1 MNVTQLIKR
10 VRRSAFVEDTAVDW
24 TDANIVEEMNDTL
37 TQLYSRAVVNGDQ
50 GHWQMTEYTPLVGGQ
65 RSYRMP
71 ARSVMGTVI
80 RSQMSYAN
88 DVSWWHVEEMTEAD
102 AMRYE
107 YDGAVGGIG
116 DDMQQRKIIRG
127 ENIYL
132 LPPVP
137 ASNTY
142 VMRTH
147 YAIRPSRLCLPQ
159 ASPTAG
165 IITAIN
171 PTTRVVT
178 VNIAIGSI
186 GEDGSISVFTG
197 AQQVDI
203 IRVGGWHKVQWTGAA
218 TISGT
223 SITLAVNAS
232 GLAEANDLSG
242 IAVGDVVRAA
252 DQTDW
257 PAIPADYHRSLA
269 DATAVKMLTA
279 RGMYEASSALA
290 QAHVSPDLQRFG
302 DLVRLRDESAAYVFV
317 APEFV

>member
-24 TDANIVEEMNDTL
+24 TDANIVEELNDTQ

-50 GHWQMTEYTPLVGGQ
+50 GHWQMTEYLPLVAGQ

-71 ARSVMGTVI
+71 ARAVMGTVI
-80 RSQMSYAN
+80 RSQIMAAN
-88 DVSWWHVEEMTEAD
+88 TDEWSTLEEQTEAD
-102 AMRYE
+102 ALRYE
-107 YDGAVGGIG
+107 NYG
-116 DDMQQRKIIRG
+116 DDSAGYRKIIRG

-132 LPPVP
+132 LPPVT
-137 ASNTY
+137 SSGS

-159 ASPTAG
+159 TAPTTAG
-165 IITAIN
+165 LITNID
-171 PTTRVVT
+171 PVTRALT
-178 VNIAIGSI
+178 ITSPIQSIA
-186 GEDGSISVFTG
+186 EDGASGGNILTG
-197 AQQVDI
+197 TRAVDVV
-203 IRVGGWHKVQWTGAA
+203 RVGGWHKVQWTGNA
-218 TISGT
+218 TFSNSGNT
-223 SITLAVNAS
+223 VTLSVDAS
-232 GLAEANDLSG
+232 GLAEANDLSR
-242 IAVGDVVRAA
+242 IANGDVVRVA

-279 RGMYEASSALA
+279 RGMLEASSALA

-302 DLVRLRDESAAYVFV
+302 DLVRLRDESATFVFV
-317 APEFV
+317 APEFC

>member
-10 VRRSAFVEDTAVDW
+10 VRRSAFIEDSAVDW
-24 TDANIVEEMNDTL
+24 TDANIVEEMNDTQ
-37 TQLYSRAVVNGDQ
+37 TQLYSRAIVNGDQ
-50 GHWQMTEYTPLVGGQ
+50 GHWQMTEYTPLIGGQ

-88 DVSWWHVEEMTEAD
+88 DVDWWPIEELTESD
-102 AMRYE
+102 ALRYE
-107 YDGAVGGIG
+107 YNGVDTGE
-116 DDMQQRKIIRG
+116 QRKIIRG

-147 YAIRPSRLCLPQ
+147 YAIRPSRMCLPQ
-159 ASPTAG
+159 AANAG
-165 IITAIN
+165 VVTNIN

-178 VNIAIGSI
+178 VSIAIQSVDEAGALTAYSGS
-186 GEDGSISVFTG
+186 
-197 AQQVDI
+197 QQVDI
-203 IRVGGWHKVQWTGAA
+203 IRVGGWHKVQWTGTA
-218 TISGT
+218 TISGA
-223 SITLAVNAS
+223 SITLAVDPS
-232 GLAEANDLSG
+232 GLAEANDLSD
-242 IAVGDVVRAA
+242 ISVGDVVRAA

-269 DATAVKMLTA
+269 DATATKMLTA
-279 RGMYEASSALA
+279 RGMLEASSALA
-290 QAHVSPDLQRFG
+290 QAHVTPDLQRFG
-302 DLVRLRDESAAYVFV
+302 DLVRLRDESSSFVFV
-317 APEFV
+317 APEFCG